1 MVLRAGASALKRR
14 LFAGSP
20 PRAPGPAAAIRERL
34 DDTGGP
40 RRFARNFGWLSMSR
54 IAGDLLTFVLF
65 VVLSRAFG
73 QEGVGQ
79 YAFAMGLT
87 GFFAAAAD
95 FGLYNLTVKELSR
108 HQKERERF
116 LSSVLALRLALA
128 AGALLALLLLLVF
141 LPLPPQARLI
151 VVIIGVYQVVAAL
164 ATGLGAAFVAHE
176 AMAVAGLLEAVARA
190 LGAATGAAL
199 VLAGSDM
206 ATALMALPAAAVLQ
220 AITAATLISRRYG
233 LVRPSLARTDWLP
246 TLREALPYG
255 LSVLIRRVS
264 IRLDV
269 VLLGLLV
276 GTTAVGIYSAA
287 YRVIFMVMFL
297 PLLASVAV
305 LPRVSRAY
313 ASNAQ
318 ADLSALYHQ
327 SLRFA
332 VLLGLPSLLGIW
344 LIAPDLVRWLFGADF
359 EGSVWL
365 LRLLAPLFFLE
376 CLRSLIAAFL
386 TGCDLQAARTRS
398 EWLAAGVNLAG
409 NLLLISALGTAGAAI
424 ATVVA
429 ELTLVIVM
437 AMRLSPLLGWPE
449 IGSRMAFG
457 GVASAAFWVPLTFL
471 VPMPIWA
478 AVPAAIIL
486 YLLVLLA
493 FREIRQNE
501 AKLVMKALAR

>member
-1 MVLRAGASALKRR
+1 M
-14 LFAGSP
+14 
-20 PRAPGPAAAIRERL
+20 RERL
-34 DDTGGP
+34 EETQGP
-40 RRFARNFGWLSMSR
+40 RRFARNFGWLSMGR

-108 HQKERERF
+108 HAWDRQRF
-116 LSSVLALRLALA
+116 LSSVLTLRLALS
-128 AGALLALLLLLVF
+128 AGALAALLLLLVF

-151 VVIIGVYQVVAAL
+151 VIIIGVHQVAAAL
-164 ATGLGAAFVAHE
+164 ATGLGAVFVAHE
-176 AMAVAGLLEAVARA
+176 AMAVAGLLEALARA
-190 LGAATGAAL
+190 SGALLGAGL

-206 ATALMALPAAAVLQ
+206 VIALLPLPAAAVAQ
-220 AITAATLISRRYG
+220 TAAAAILISRRYG
-233 LVRPSLARTDWLP
+233 LGRPSVAPADWLP
-246 TLREALPYG
+246 TLHEALPYG

-269 VLLGLLV
+269 VLLGLLI

-287 YRVIFMVMFL
+287 YRVIFMVMFI

-313 ASNAQ
+313 ASNAREE
-318 ADLSALYHQ
+318 LSALYHQ

-332 VLLGLPSLLGIW
+332 VLVGLPSLLGLW
-344 LIAPDLVRWLFGADF
+344 LVAPDLVLSLFGQDF
-359 EGSVWL
+359 EGSIWL

-398 EWLAAGVNLAG
+398 EWLSAGVNLAG
-409 NLLLISALGTAGAAI
+409 NVVLISGLGTAGAAI
-424 ATVVA
+424 ATVAA
-429 ELTLVIVM
+429 ELTLVVVM
-437 AMRLSPLLGWPE
+437 AIRLSSVLGWPE
-449 IGSRMAFG
+449 IGSRIILG
-457 GVASAAFWVPLTFL
+457 GVASAGFFVPLTFL
-471 VPMPIWA
+471 MPMPMWA
-478 AVPAAIIL
+478 AVPVAVAV
-486 YLLVLLA
+486 YLLALLA

-501 AKLVMKALAR
+501 AKLVMRALGR